1 VNLLRKCLFL
11 SQSSQLPSPG
21 GTNTVSMIELQAW
34 ITACRTF
41 LKTNMGSY
49 LLRTGRDE
57 SLLVGDLHLTLKE
70 LQDLDQ
76 PAGRQ

>member
-1 VNLLRKCLFL
+1 MCLFL
-11 SQSSQLPSPG
+11 SQSFQLPGPG
-21 GTNTVSMIELQAW
+21 GTNTVTMMELQAW

-57 SLLVGDLHLTLKE
+57 SLLIGDLHLTLKE

-76 PAGRQ
+76 PAGR

>member
-1 VNLLRKCLFL
+1 MCIFL
-11 SQSSQLPSPG
+11 SQSFQLPSPG
-21 GTNTVSMIELQAW
+21 GSNAVSMIELQAW
-34 ITACRTF
+34 ITACRSF

-49 LLRTGRDE
+49 LLRTGHDE

>member
-1 VNLLRKCLFL
+1 
-11 SQSSQLPSPG
+11 
-21 GTNTVSMIELQAW
+21 MMELQAW
-34 ITACRTF
+34 ITACRTI

-49 LLRTGRDE
+49 LLRTDRDE